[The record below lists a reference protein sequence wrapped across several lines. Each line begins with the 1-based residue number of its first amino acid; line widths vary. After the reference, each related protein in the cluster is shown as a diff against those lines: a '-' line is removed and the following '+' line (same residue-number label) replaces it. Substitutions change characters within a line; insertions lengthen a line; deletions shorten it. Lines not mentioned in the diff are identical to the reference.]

1 VTTTR
6 PAQSALIPS
15 LAVTPDQLTAANVV
29 AGWLE
34 AAGAAAAG
42 LVVGVLISLAGVGS
56 VFAVCA
62 GLGLV
67 AALLVVGLR
76 VTGLAGAE
84 QGTEEP
90 AEGAVEGLR
99 LALRQ
104 RRLRLILALLTADA
118 VVLGALDLLVVILAL
133 TVLGRPPGWAG
144 YLEFAFGV
152 GAVLAATVSAAL
164 VGRRLGGPILGAA
177 LVFSGAL
184 AAVAFGPGLAGTVI
198 LLAMA
203 GAGHL
208 LLEVATRTLL
218 QRSVPPRLI
227 GRIFGVLEGFTMA
240 GLAVG
245 ALLVPVLAH
254 LGGSRLAVLGVAAVL
269 PLAAVAGGRAV
280 FRLDAGTA
288 VPVVEIALLRS
299 LPLFAELP
307 APAIEGLAAALRPV
321 RLDAGAVLIRQ
332 GDPGDA
338 YFAIAAGELDAE
350 QDGRFLGR
358 YGRGDGGS
366 AANLTALLV
375 AREAAGGPSPDSVVY
390 VSDQAHSSLARTAR
404 AMGLRPHQVRVL
416 PTDDGWH
423 LLPETVTAAVRA
435 DRAAGRV
442 PFALCA
448 SAGSTNTGAVDP
460 LAGLAD
466 VCRAERLW
474 LHVDAAYG
482 GFAALTA
489 KGKTLLSGIERAD
502 SVTLDP
508 HKWLYQP
515 MECGC
520 VLIRDG
526 ARLERTFA
534 IHPDYLDGDA
544 VQGSGEV
551 NFADRGLQL
560 SRGFRALKVWVTLH
574 TFGLEAFRAC
584 IQRNLDLAEYAEGLI
599 RDCPELTVM
608 APATLGL
615 VCFRREW
622 PGCDEAETE
631 RRGTALAEEL
641 ERGGTALVSTTRL
654 AGRHAIRLCILN
666 PTTTARHVRQVIE
679 HFAGALAPVAGAPA
693 RGAPA
698 EVAHLGVPGP
708 DVLGAVPLLDGVPAS
723 TRHAVQARG
732 VCLDVAAGEEVIRRW
747 DADRFFYIVL
757 TGRYDV
763 FIDTRLIR
771 THGPGDHFGE
781 LAARDWGGGY
791 GYARLATV
799 RCAEPG
805 RLLKLT
811 TEDLAWLVDSQ
822 PTVKARIAAT
832 LAERLQHR

>member
-1 VTTTR
+1 MEH
-6 PAQSALIPS
+6 P
-15 LAVTPDQLTAANVV
+15 LAMDAEAMRR
-29 AGWLE
+29 AGY
-34 AAGAAAAG
+34 ATVDA
-42 LVVGVLISLAGVGS
+42 
-56 VFAVCA
+56 
-62 GLGLV
+62 LV
-67 AALLVVGLR
+67 A
-76 VTGLAGAE
+76 
-84 QGTEEP
+84 
-90 AEGAVEGLR
+90 R
-99 LALRQ
+99 LADPEADPVLR
-104 RRLRLILALLTADA
+104 RADA
-118 VVLGALDLLVVILAL
+118 ADMRARLGGPA
-133 TVLGRPPGWAG
+133 PEQPGD
-144 YLEFAFGV
+144 Y
-152 GAVLAATVSAAL
+152 GAVLARVLADVLPYAARSDHPGYLAFIPSFTTWPAAL
-164 VGRRLGGPILGAA
+164 AELTAAAANPYCGAWMESAGPAQ
-177 LVFSGAL
+177 VE
-184 AAVAFGPGLAGTVI
+184 
-198 LLAMA
+198 
-203 GAGHL
+203 
-208 LLEVATRTLL
+208 LEVIDWFRGWL
-218 QRSVPPRLI
+218 
-227 GRIFGVLEGFTMA
+227 
-240 GLAVG
+240 GL
-245 ALLVPVLAH
+245 P
-254 LGGSRLAVLGVAAVL
+254 
-269 PLAAVAGGRAV
+269 
-280 FRLDAGTA
+280 AGTA
-288 VPVVEIALLRS
+288 
-299 LPLFAELP
+299 
-307 APAIEGLAAALRPV
+307 G
-321 RLDAGAVLIRQ
+321 VLVN
-332 GDPGDA
+332 
-338 YFAIAAGELDAE
+338 
-350 QDGRFLGR
+350 
-358 YGRGDGGS
+358 GGS

-404 AMGLRPHQVRVL
+404 AMGLLPHQVRVL
-416 PTDDGWH
+416 PTDDHWR
-423 LLPETVTAAVRA
+423 LSPETVTAAVRH
-435 DRAAGRV
+435 DRSAGRI

-466 VCRAERLW
+466 VCAAERLW

-489 KGKTLLSGIERAD
+489 KGRAALAGLERAD

-544 VQGSGEV
+544 VQSAGEV

-560 SRGFRALKVWVTLH
+560 SRGFRALKVWVTVH
-574 TFGLEAFRAC
+574 TFGLSAFRAC

-608 APATLGL
+608 APATLGI

-654 AGRHAIRLCILN
+654 AGWHAIRLCILN
-666 PTTTARHVRQVIE
+666 PTTTAGHVRQVIE
-679 HFAGALAPVAGAPA
+679 HFAGALAPAGGAPV
-693 RGAPA
+693 P
-698 EVAHLGVPGP
+698 VAATLKVPGP

-723 TRHAVQARG
+723 IRHAVQARG

-757 TGRYDV
+757 AGRYDV

-791 GYARLATV
+791 GYARLATI

-811 TEDLAWLVDSQ
+811 AEDLAWLVDSQ